1 MEDSFSG
8 ARGSRRISRSSGP
21 ASHEQEGG
29 QKHHGEKQSWT
40 EMDRSRTPF
49 PELRRAYRFYNE
61 TSGKSRLSPLKWY
74 DERLELFERFLG
86 ADP

>member
-1 MEDSFSG
+1 VPAGHDESPGPVVRQAMNRKEG
-8 ARGSRRISRSSGP
+8 RSIM
-21 ASHEQEGG
+21 A
-29 QKHHGEKQSWT
+29 KKQSWT